1 MTTRHT
7 HDAIIIGVGQ
17 TGNSL
22 ARALASAGWKT
33 AVIERRYVG
42 GTCVN
47 DGCTPTKTM
56 VASARVAYL
65 ARRGMD
71 YGVDSNT
78 ARVDLAVVRRRK
90 AQLVEDSRRR
100 IQRAMDD
107 GENIDFIHG
116 EARFVAPQTVEVRLR
131 DGGEQALSAPHIV
144 INSGARPTVPSIPGL
159 DATPFLN
166 STSIME
172 LDETPHHLLVLGGGY
187 IGLEFG
193 QMFRRFGAEVTIVQ
207 RGAQLLAREDADIGE
222 AVAAI
227 LREDGI
233 EVLLQTSAVRVAPQ
247 TDGGVV
253 LTVQTPDG
261 VHTLVGS
268 HLLVATGRTPNVEA
282 LNLPAAGVHTTP
294 KGFVQVNE
302 WLETSAPGVYATG
315 DVNGGPAFTHIA
327 YDDFRIL
334 RHNLLERGNGAP
346 PAVTTGRQIPYTV
359 FIDPQLG
366 RIGLTENEARRHG
379 RRVRIAKMPMS
390 HVARA
395 LEMDETR
402 GLIKVVID
410 AETDQLLGA
419 AVLGIEGGEM
429 ATQLQIAMLGK
440 LPYTLLRDAIFPH
453 PGLAEAFNNLF
464 ANNLSG

>member
-1 MTTRHT
+1 MTNRHT
-7 HDAIIIGVGQ
+7 HDALIIGVGQ
-17 TGNSL
+17 AGNSL
-22 ARALASAGWKT
+22 ARALAGAGWKT

-42 GTCVN
+42 GACVN

-56 VASARVAYL
+56 IASARVAYL

-71 YGVDSNT
+71 YGVEHNA

-90 AQLVEDSRRR
+90 ARLVEDSRHR
-100 IQRAMDD
+100 IQRAMDED
-107 GENIDFIHG
+107 ENIDFIQG
-116 EARFVAPQTVEVRLR
+116 EARFVAPQTVEARLC
-131 DGGEQALSAPHIV
+131 DGGEQTLSAPHIV
-144 INSGARPTVPSIPGL
+144 INSGARPMIPAIPGL
-159 DATPFLN
+159 DAAPFLD
-166 STSIME
+166 STTIME
-172 LDETPHHLLVLGGGY
+172 LDKTPRHLLVLGGGY

-193 QMFRRFGAEVTIVQ
+193 QMFRRFGAEVTIVH
-207 RGAQLLAREDADIGE
+207 RGRQLLGREDADIAD

-233 EVLLQTSAVRVAPQ
+233 EVLLQANTVRVAPQ
-247 TDGGVV
+247 AGGGVA
-253 LTVQTPDG
+253 LTAQTPAG
-261 VHTLVGS
+261 ERTLAGS

-282 LNLPAAGVHTTP
+282 LNLATAGVDTTP
-294 KGFVQVNE
+294 KGFIQVNE
-302 WLETSAPGVYATG
+302 RLETSAPGVYAAG

-334 RHNLLERGNGAP
+334 RHNLLERGNDAL
-346 PAVTTGRQIPYTV
+346 PAVTMGRQVPYTV

-366 RIGLTENEARRHG
+366 RIGLTEREARRQG

-402 GLIKVVID
+402 GLIKVVVD
-410 AETDQLLGA
+410 AESDQLLGA
-419 AVLGIEGGEM
+419 AVLGVEGGEL

-440 LPYTLLRDAIFPH
+440 LPYPILRDAIFPH

-464 ANNLSG
+464 TYNLE

>member
-1 MTTRHT
+1 MTNRHT
-7 HDAIIIGVGQ
+7 HDALIIGVGQ
-17 TGNSL
+17 AGNSL
-22 ARALASAGWKT
+22 ARALAGAGWKT

-56 VASARVAYL
+56 IASARVAYL
-65 ARRGMD
+65 ARRGTD
-71 YGVDSNT
+71 YGVEPNA

-100 IQRAMDD
+100 IQRAMDEND
-107 GENIDFIHG
+107 NIDFIHG
-116 EARFVAPQTVEVRLR
+116 EARFVAPQTVEARRR
-131 DGGEQALSAPHIV
+131 DGGEQTLSAPHIV
-144 INSGARPTVPSIPGL
+144 INSGARPMIPAIPGL
-159 DATPFLN
+159 DATPFLD
-166 STSIME
+166 STTVME
-172 LDETPHHLLVLGGGY
+172 LDKTPRHLLVLGGGY

-193 QMFRRFGAEVTIVQ
+193 QMFRRFGAEVTIVH
-207 RGAQLLAREDADIGE
+207 RGAQLLAREDTDIAE

-233 EVLLQTSAVRVAPQ
+233 EVLLQANTVRVAPQ
-247 TDGGVV
+247 AGGGVA
-253 LTVQTPDG
+253 LTAQTPTG
-261 VHTLVGS
+261 ERALAGS
-268 HLLVATGRTPNVEA
+268 HLLVATGRAPNVEA
-282 LNLPAAGVHTTP
+282 LNLATAGVHTTP
-294 KGFVQVNE
+294 KGFIQVNE
-302 WLETSAPGVYATG
+302 RLETSAPGVYAAG

-334 RHNLLERGNGAP
+334 RHNLLDRGNGAP
-346 PAVTTGRQIPYTV
+346 PAVTTGRQVPYTV

-366 RIGLTENEARRHG
+366 RIGLTEREARRQG
-379 RRVRIAKMPMS
+379 RRIRIAKMPMS

-402 GLIKVVID
+402 GLIKVVVD
-410 AETDQLLGA
+410 AESEQLLGA
-419 AVLGIEGGEM
+419 AVLGVEGGEL

-440 LPYTLLRDAIFPH
+440 LPYPILRDAIFPH

-464 ANNLSG
+464 TYNLE